1 MSELIKSVIS
11 IIVLFDLLIVFWAGV
26 DQVIFEI
33 KKCIKKKKGSTKE
46 DDWDELEG
54 FEFDMIP
61 KLSVDVI
68 RNMCS
73 IDIKDF
79 VKKRICQR
87 KEFEKL
93 SEEEKDGAV
102 LLLSSYITFLQE
114 EAPVDEQNFPT
125 LLYMLNCS
133 KVYEDYEEIDAV
145 ECLFK
150 ESSTNKELNEKY
162 YYDYLKYKMETPNRA
177 MVLDKCKVAVYEITE
192 KLYGDYNT
200 KFYIWNNQTSKN
212 IKDQMD
218 CIEIE

>member
-1 MSELIKSVIS
+1 MSEIIKCLIS
-11 IIVLFDLLIVFWAGV
+11 IIVLFDLLIIFWAGT
-26 DQVIFEI
+26 DQIIYEI
-33 KKCIKKKKGSTKE
+33 KKCIKKKNSSEKE
-46 DDWDELEG
+46 DDWEDLEG

-68 RNMCS
+68 RNMYS
-73 IDIKDF
+73 VDIKDF
-79 VKKRICQR
+79 VKIRICQR

-93 SEEEKDGAV
+93 SNDEKDGAV
-102 LLLSSYITFLQE
+102 LLLSSYITFLHE

-150 ESSTNKELNEKY
+150 ESSTDKELNEKY
-162 YYDYLKYKMETPNRA
+162 YYDYLRYKMETPNRT

-192 KLYGDYNT
+192 KLYGDLNT
-200 KFYIWNNQTSKN
+200 KFYNWDNQISKN
-212 IKDQMD
+212 IKDQME
-218 CIEIE
+218 CIDIE

>member
-1 MSELIKSVIS
+1 
-11 IIVLFDLLIVFWAGV
+11 
-26 DQVIFEI
+26 
-33 KKCIKKKKGSTKE
+33 
-46 DDWDELEG
+46 
-54 FEFDMIP
+54 
-61 KLSVDVI
+61 
-68 RNMCS
+68 
-73 IDIKDF
+73 
-79 VKKRICQR
+79 
-87 KEFEKL
+87 
-93 SEEEKDGAV
+93 
-102 LLLSSYITFLQE
+102 
-114 EAPVDEQNFPT
+114 
-125 LLYMLNCS
+125 MLNCS